1 MEFIRIDE
9 NTVRCIVTEEDMQ
22 EYNVEIDDF
31 LKNKSKVQEFLH
43 LIVEKASDEIG
54 YEPKDGLLAM
64 QIMMLPK
71 NRLAITF
78 SEKMEENGDLTD
90 LIQQVAGAT
99 LEKAGSLKEL
109 FEEEPEKEIIP
120 EKKPV
125 KKTATQMHIFAFA
138 NMSDFEGFCSVISDK
153 LTVKSSL
160 YKDEHEKCYYAILE
174 KGRLS
179 KINYSAVC
187 RAASEYGRPVSD
199 RQARRAFIEEHCS
212 CILAQRAV
220 KIIKKINKTDF

>member
-22 EYNVEIDDF
+22 EYDVEIDDF
-31 LKNKSKVQEFLH
+31 LKNRSKVQEFLH

-54 YEPKDGLLAM
+54 YEPKDGMLAM

-78 SEKMEENGDLTD
+78 SENMEENGDLSD

-99 LEKAGSLKEL
+99 VEKAASLKEL
-109 FEEEPEKEIIP
+109 LDEKTESRMDE
-120 EKKPV
+120 EKKPERKLPV
-125 KKTATQMHIFAFA
+125 QMEIFSFEC
-138 NMSDFEGFCSVISDK
+138 MDDFGGFCAVISDK

-160 YKDEHEKCYYAILE
+160 YKDNKGKKYYAILE

-179 KINYSAVC
+179 KANYSVVC
-187 RAASEYGRPVSD
+187 RAASEYGRHISD
-199 RQARRAFIEEHCS
+199 RQIRRAYIEEHCS
-212 CILAQRAV
+212 CLLPQRAV
-220 KIIKKINKTDF
+220 KIIKKINMADF